1 MYIVTFVVI
10 VYFTDMM
17 YIITLCVICSF
28 EENVGMDVM
37 EFLDNCVN
45 TNTRMSV
52 YIISLYIIIIIS

>member
-10 VYFTDMM
+10 VYFTDM
-17 YIITLCVICSF
+17 YIIALCVICSF

-37 EFLDNCVN
+37 EILDNCVN

-52 YIISLYIIIIIS
+52 YIISLYIIIIS

>member
-17 YIITLCVICSF
+17 YIITLCVSCSF

-37 EFLDNCVN
+37 EILDNCVN

-52 YIISLYIIIIIS
+52 YIISLYIIIIL